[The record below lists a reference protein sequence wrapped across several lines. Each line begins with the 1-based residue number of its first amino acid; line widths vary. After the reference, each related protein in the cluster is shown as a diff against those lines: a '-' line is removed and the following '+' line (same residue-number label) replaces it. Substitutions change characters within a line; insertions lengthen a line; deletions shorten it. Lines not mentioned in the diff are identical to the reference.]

1 MVAYQLKVLKLSC
14 FPTIKILEDFYI
26 IIIIITSVI
35 IITSIIIMVRVI
47 TLSITLV
54 VLSFRF
60 GYNQ

>member
-1 MVAYQLKVLKLSC
+1 MLKLSY

-35 IITSIIIMVRVI
+35 IITSIIIMVRII

-54 VLSFRF
+54 VFSFRS